1 MRTIFT
7 VAKAVAAVSLILGA
21 VLLMTCGGGGG
32 GDGGGGTPPP
42 SATVNATTAPQ
53 ISSSLGTVVTAVDSV
68 LLPLNLNTGSGIS
81 SPKSLLRHTR
91 PLISR
96 KGNNLAGSE
105 SLTEPCTDGGTITL
119 NATWDGPDDPGD
131 CNEQRNPRIEFIFA
145 SCQEAAEILNG
156 NMVMSIPGDL
166 CDDTPSSYTIDFSS
180 LRYQDPDDNS
190 DITFNMTMNFNNVKY
205 DANDYIASM
214 KENISG
220 SIVGTVEG
228 GDLNIKYENLSLSCS
243 GIEYD
248 DDDDVVKATA
258 VVNGRFYGTMKGDQ
272 FDEQYDDLTYSFE
285 PTTIDSVSGVLVS
298 INGRYRGACMDGWVT
313 FETLTPIFIP
323 ESSSCPTSG
332 QVKISGN
339 GQAMV
344 TFNADGSVNID
355 VGGSVLP
362 FATCDELP
370 TCAVP

>member
-7 VAKAVAAVSLILGA
+7 VAKSVAALSLILGA

-53 ISSSLGTVVTAVDSV
+53 ITSSLGTVITGVDSI
-68 LLPLNLNTGSGIS
+68 LLPLSINTGSSIS
-81 SPKSLLRHTR
+81 SPKSLLRHAR
-91 PLISR
+91 PLLGR
-96 KGNNLAGSE
+96 KGTKLEGSD
-105 SLTEPCTDGGTITL
+105 SSTEPCTNGGTVTL
-119 NATWDGPDDPGD
+119 NATWDGPDDPQS
-131 CNEQRNPRIEFIFA
+131 CNEVRNPRLEFIFA
-145 SCQEAAEILNG
+145 ACQEGTETLNG
-156 NMVMSIPGDL
+156 TMVMSIPGDL
-166 CDDTPSSYTIDFSS
+166 CDDTPSSYSISFNNA
-180 LRYQDPDDNS
+180 RFQDTGADS
-190 DITFNMTMNFNNVKY
+190 DIIFNLTMNFSNVQY
-205 DANDYIASM
+205 DANDYVTSM
-214 KENISG
+214 DESVSG
-220 SIVGTVEG
+220 SIVGTVE
-228 GDLNIKYENLSLSCS
+228 DTDANISYEDFSASCS

-248 DDDDVVKATA
+248 VDDNVVKATA
-258 VVNGRFYGTMKGDQ
+258 VVNGRFYGTVEGDQ

-285 PTTIDSVSGVLVS
+285 PTTINLVSGVLVL

-323 ESSSCPTSG
+323 ESSLCPTSG

-339 GQAMV
+339 GQAIV

-370 TCAVP
+370 TCRVP

>member
-53 ISSSLGTVVTAVDSV
+53 ISSSLGTVITAVDNV
-68 LLPLNLNTGSGIS
+68 LLPLNINTGSGIS
-81 SPKSLLRHTR
+81 SPKSLLRHAR
-91 PLISR
+91 PLLGR
-96 KGNNLAGSE
+96 KGTTLAGSD
-105 SLTEPCTDGGTITL
+105 SWTEPCTNGGSVTV
-119 NATWDGPDDPGD
+119 NASWDGPDDWESCD
-131 CNEQRNPRIEFIFA
+131 EVRSPRLEFIFA
-145 SCQEAAEILNG
+145 ACQEDTETLDG
-156 NMVMSIPGDL
+156 TMVMSISGDL
-166 CDDTPSSYTIDFSS
+166 CDDTPSSYS
-180 LRYQDPDDNS
+180 
-190 DITFNMTMNFNNVKY
+190 ITFSNARTQDTVGNIDLTMNLTMNFSNVEY
-205 DANDYIASM
+205 DANDYITSM
-214 KENISG
+214 NESVSG
-220 SIVGTVEG
+220 SIVGTNEG
-228 GDLNIKYENLSLSCS
+228 VDVNINYEDFSLSCS
-243 GIEYD
+243 GIQYD
-248 DDDDVVKATA
+248 ADDNIVKATT
-258 VVNGRFYGTMKGDQ
+258 VVNGRFYGTVEGDQ
-272 FDEQYDDLTYSFE
+272 FDGQYDDLTCSVE
-285 PTTIDSVSGVLVS
+285 DTTVDSVSGALVS
-298 INGRYRGACMDGWVT
+298 INGRHRGACMDGWVT

-355 VGGSVLP
+355 VGGSRLL
-362 FATCDELP
+362 FANCDELP